1 MNNTKTPYTDFRIY
15 CFLGL
20 PGSGKGTQI
29 ELLAK
34 NISARVISIGEEIRQ
49 ELENADLKDPFYQQM
64 KNRYDKGIPQPDEVA
79 IDIVGKRLVNNSQ
92 NVIFDNFPFSKHQA
106 ELFFKICGESK
117 WQRPELVVIKI
128 SADTSIRRVV
138 YRKVCS
144 DCGHI
149 MINEGETI
157 CDKCGGPMISR
168 SDDNIE
174 TVEQRIKNYQ
184 PRIEE
189 VITCFRSN
197 ARIIEIDG
205 SGSIEEVSHLIQE
218 NI

>member
-1 MNNTKTPYTDFRIY
+1 MSNSEQRVF

-34 NISARVISIGEEIRQ
+34 NIKANIISIGDEIRE
-49 ELENADLKDPFYQQM
+49 ELDGADLSDPFYRQM
-64 KNRYDKGIPQPDEVA
+64 KDRYDDGMPQPDDVVV
-79 IDIVGKRLVNNSQ
+79 DIVKKRMSKLTD
-92 NVIFDNFPFSKHQA
+92 NVIFDNFPFSHNQA
-106 ELFFKICGESK
+106 DLFFKICEELEVSS
-117 WQRPELVVIKI
+117 PELIVINI
-128 SADTSIRRVV
+128 SPETSIQRVV

-149 MINEGETI
+149 VIDEGDSI

-168 SDDNIE
+168 SDDNVE
-174 TVEQRIKNYQ
+174 TVTERIKNYS

-189 VITCFRSN
+189 VERYFKDKGKVIS
-197 ARIIEIDG
+197 IDG
-205 SGSIEEVSHLIQE
+205 SGTIEDVSKLINE
-218 NI
+218 AI